1 MMTPEEELLDESAQ
15 RILASLNEEEPNDVV
30 VAEHSPSQRSQRSLQ
45 RSASIHDNQ
54 ASELDASD
62 ADGLQG
68 GQNWTAYPTKSPSLT
83 PTISPTDS
91 PTYQPT
97 LRGIPKTVRGMMWY
111 DANGNGV
118 RDSNVVRGEFTDVE
132 YKFGVG
138 GVTMQLKECDWNTKM

>member
-1 MMTPEEELLDESAQ
+1 MSPEEELLDESAQ
-15 RILASLNEEEPNDVV
+15 RILSSLTEEEQQSN
-30 VAEHSPSQRSQRSLQ
+30 VAGSQQQRSRSLQ
-45 RSASIHDNQ
+45 GSASIHDNQ

-83 PTISPTDS
+83 PTFSPTDS
-91 PTYQPT
+91 PTFQPT
-97 LRGIPKTVRGMMWY
+97 LKGIPKTVRGMMWY

-138 GVTMQLKECDWNTKM
+138 GVLMQLKECDWDTKM

>member
-1 MMTPEEELLDESAQ
+1 MMSPEEELLDESAQ
-15 RILASLNEEEPNDVV
+15 RILSSLTEEEQQSNI
-30 VAEHSPSQRSQRSLQ
+30 AGSQQQRSQRSLQ
-45 RSASIHDNQ
+45 GSASIHDNQ

-83 PTISPTDS
+83 PTFSPTDS
-91 PTYQPT
+91 PTFQPT
-97 LRGIPKTVRGMMWY
+97 LKGIPKTVRGMMWY

-138 GVTMQLKECDWNTKM
+138 GVLMQLKECDWDTKM

>member
-1 MMTPEEELLDESAQ
+1 MMSPEEELLDESAQ
-15 RILASLNEEEPNDVV
+15 RILASLNEEE
-30 VAEHSPSQRSQRSLQ
+30 EHMEQQQHSQQRSLQ
-45 RSASIHDNQ
+45 GGSTTIHDNQ

-91 PTYQPT
+91 PTFQPT